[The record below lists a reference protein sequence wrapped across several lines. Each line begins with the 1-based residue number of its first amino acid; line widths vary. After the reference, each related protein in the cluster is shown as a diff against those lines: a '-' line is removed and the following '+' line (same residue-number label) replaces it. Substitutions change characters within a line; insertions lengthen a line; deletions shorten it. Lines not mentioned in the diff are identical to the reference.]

1 MAYVRQFG
9 EVLPGEPVVLVPTGA
24 RTANGTGPTVPTLNG
39 GTLRLD
45 LTIDAIAGTTPT
57 ITVAV
62 EHSPNGTQW
71 SPLGAFAAATAVGT
85 QRLVR
90 SGLDRYVRAT
100 WTVGGTTPAVT
111 FSVTGELV

>member
-1 MAYVRQFG
+1 MPYVRQFG
-9 EVLPGEPVVLVPTGA
+9 EVLPGEPVVLAPEAA
-24 RTANGTGPTVPTLNG
+24 RTANGSGAPLSTPDG

-45 LTIDAIAGTTPT
+45 LNITAIAGTTPGV
-57 ITVAV
+57 TVAV
-62 EHSPNGTQW
+62 EHSPNGTAW
-71 SPLGAFAAATAVGT
+71 TALGTFAAATAIGT

-100 WTVGGTTPAVT
+100 WTITGTTPSVT